1 MPNRRR
7 LNKRIMAHFVMLEA
21 WLLNSAAYRSL
32 SCPARA
38 EEYQPLFALPVL
50 ISSSAGKLEAL
61 PNQLR
66 SNRSFDAAPTVQP
79 YLDGTKS
86 NARGCICI
94 RPFPFI

>member
-38 EEYQPLFALPVL
+38 EEYQPFIRV
-50 ISSSAGKLEAL
+50 
-61 PNQLR
+61 
-66 SNRSFDAAPTVQP
+66 
-79 YLDGTKS
+79 
-86 NARGCICI
+86 ARAH
-94 RPFPFI
+94 